1 MSKVALFTCLTCGSA
16 ALAGIAGAVTAAVAD
31 TGSALVVAV
40 VVALGAFIVGLLEWT
55 HRRGSSSV
63 YALPSADL
71 GVSADAHAVRDRD
84 TMRALDE
91 LRAARAHQAGPA
103 NPWSAGTPTA
113 GTAHGAV
120 SHALRSV

>member
-1 MSKVALFTCLTCGSA
+1 MRKIALFTCLTGGSA
-16 ALAGIAGAVTAAVAD
+16 ALGGTAGAVTAAVVD

-55 HRRGSSSV
+55 HRRGSGSV

-71 GVSADAHAVRDRD
+71 GVSADGHGVRDRD

-91 LRAARAHQAGPA
+91 LRAARGHQAGPG
-103 NPWSAGTPTA
+103 NPWSAGIPTA
-113 GTAHGAV
+113 GTAHSAV